1 MIPTATPSTFSTP
14 AAVPVRAGLTVQRSV
29 TTQTGTTR
37 PQVRLSVATQT
48 EAAPAGLPAR
58 SARASSGNGSGN
70 GAGGFGRPG
79 PEIVGSLLDA
89 TGRQPMPHVRRDPD
103 LLRIVLGLPAPG
115 RPAPAPAPAPS

>member
-1 MIPTATPSTFSTP
+1 MIPTAIPSTFSTP
-14 AAVPVRAGLTVQRSV
+14 AAAVPARAGLTVQRSA
-29 TTQTGTTR
+29 TTQTGTSR

-58 SARASSGNGSGN
+58 SARASSGSGS

-79 PEIVGSLLDA
+79 PEVVGSLLDA

-103 LLRIVLGLPAPG
+103 LLRIVLGLPASG
-115 RPAPAPAPAPS
+115 RPAPAPAPS